1 MLGRA
6 AMTNCS
12 TPTETNSPA
21 ALPGIPERSALQLL
35 NVLTGQP
42 QLEAIWLFGS
52 RAMGRHQPGSDIDLC
67 LEAPRLGH
75 SDLLRLMNAVD
86 DLCLPWRVD
95 LLLLHQL
102 DAEMR
107 AHVQRAGRSLWKRR

>member
-1 MLGRA
+1 
-6 AMTNCS
+6 MTNPC
-12 TPTETNSPA
+12 TPTQETSPA
-21 ALPGIPERSALQLL
+21 ALPGIPARSASKLL
-35 NVLTGQP
+35 NVLTGQS

-52 RAMGRHQPGSDIDLC
+52 RAMGCQQPGSD
-67 LEAPRLGH
+67 

-102 DAEMR
+102 DAEVR
-107 AHVQRAGRSLWKRR
+107 AHVHRVGRPVWKRQ